1 MSTSLVSAPVTAI
14 SASARVTSALATSPD
29 VSSRVPF
36 TCDEIW
42 TLVASAY
49 DSTLVHDY
57 SYAPDRTTFA
67 AAIEEAGGFAC
78 AYTSTRNGNRITLAV
93 AKGAPGSFSIYE
105 SSIAANSRKIT
116 KFGPPSELRVYKVK
130 GRGHRPGDYEIFTN
144 GYWISATSNLFH
156 TPNGATPL
164 INATLE
170 TIRQ

>member
-1 MSTSLVSAPVTAI
+1 MSA
-14 SASARVTSALATSPD
+14 D
-29 VSSRVPF
+29 VPF

-42 TLVASAY
+42 MRVAAVY
-49 DSTLVHDY
+49 DSSLVHDL
-57 SYAPDRTTFA
+57 SYAPDRITFA

-93 AKGAPGSFSIYE
+93 AKGAPDSFSIYE
-105 SSIAANSRKIT
+105 SGIARNSRKIT
-116 KFGPPSELRVYKVK
+116 KFGPPSELRAYKVK
-130 GRGHRPGDYEIFTN
+130 GRGHRPGDYEIFTD

-170 TIRQ
+170 VIRQG